1 MEEFPTT
8 KSKLLYREFFKGARK
23 LNLTSDLGLGVSL
36 IDVFDLGKEK
46 RTGSYVLHGED
57 LTIIETSASPSI
69 PYVLKGIKELG
80 IAPKQIKNIIVTHI
94 HLDHAGGV
102 GLLLES
108 CPNAK
113 VIVHSRGA
121 RHLAD
126 PAKLILGAKAV
137 YGNLFD
143 ELFNPILPVPEDR
156 LIVKEDGESLQVA
169 ENRTLTFYD
178 TPGHAKHHFSIH
190 DSLSNGIFTG
200 DTIGVYYPQ
209 VLEKGLELILP
220 STSPNQFDPVAM
232 LQSLE
237 KIEAIK
243 VERIYFGHFGM
254 SNNPN
259 EVYEQLK
266 YWLPKFVAAGK
277 KVLEENYKETADRQ
291 QSILTEALHRDVVGY
306 LAEKNVYLN
315 KDCLEILKLDFN
327 VCAMGIIDYLT
338 KK

>member
-1 MEEFPTT
+1 M
-8 KSKLLYREFFKGARK
+8 
-23 LNLTSDLGLGVSL
+23 NLTTDLGLGVSL

-46 RTGSYVLHGED
+46 RTGSYVLHGEE

-69 PYVLKGIKELG
+69 PYLLKGLKELE
-80 IAPKQIKNIIVTHI
+80 IKPEQIKYIIVTHI

-113 VIVHSRGA
+113 VIVHPRGA

-126 PAKLILGAKAV
+126 PAKLILGARAV
-137 YGNLFD
+137 YGELFD
-143 ELFNPILPVPEDR
+143 ELFHPILPVPEDR
-156 LIVKEDGESLQVA
+156 LIVKEDGETIQIA

-200 DTIGVYYPQ
+200 DTIGVYYSQ
-209 VLEKGLELILP
+209 VKDKGLELILP
-220 STSPNQFDPVAM
+220 STSPNQFDPEAM

-237 KIEAIK
+237 KIEALG

-254 SNNPN
+254 TENPIN
-259 EVYEQLK
+259 VYEQIK
-266 YWLPKFVAAGK
+266 YWLPKFVAAGE
-277 KVLEENYKETADRQ
+277 KVCEEYQEEQSEKQ
-291 QSILTEALHRDVVGY
+291 QSILANELHQDVVRF
-306 LAEKNVYLN
+306 LAGKNIS
-315 KDCLEILKLDFN
+315 LEVDSLELLKLDFN
-327 VCAMGIIDYLT
+327 VCAMGIIDYLS
-338 KK
+338 KKSRID